1 MDKQPVVCWT
11 LCLSL
16 SYRIL
21 LIPLPYH
28 HHKRAVGTQDKR
40 TRRCRSTTTYYR
52 CQLLRATP
60 STAEILQFVFI
71 YSGVLRSKFISCSTC
86 MYGCRSIASKPLRNT
101 PSTVQS
107 ICIPKT
113 PCSLPS
119 KDQGER
125 HSFLGSAHR
134 IHSLNPAKAQ
144 KYRTKCQVNEVLLEE
159 GQQPRWLPVVHCGRL
174 RSALAA
180 P

>member
-1 MDKQPVVCWT
+1 VDKQPVVCWT

-60 STAEILQFVFI
+60 STAEILQFIFI
-71 YSGVLRSKFISCSTC
+71 FISCSIY
-86 MYGCRSIASKPLRNT
+86 MYVRLSVNLPLSRYGILR
-101 PSTVQS
+101 VQYRVLVFQR
-107 ICIPKT
+107 PFA
-113 PCSLPS
+113 PSLP

>member
-1 MDKQPVVCWT
+1 M
-11 LCLSL
+11 
-16 SYRIL
+16 
-21 LIPLPYH
+21 
-28 HHKRAVGTQDKR
+28 RAAGTQDKR
-40 TRRCRSTTTYYR
+40 TRRNRCTTTGS
-52 CQLLRATP
+52 LLPLSTP
-60 STAEILQFVFI
+60 TTAILQFVFM
-71 YSGVLRSKFISCSTC
+71 FISCSIC

-101 PSTVQS
+101 PSTVQ
-107 ICIPKT
+107 